1 MNKKLLVISFVL
13 VLSAALL
20 LNARPGLR
28 GMGPERGRHGMGLAA
43 GENFIPVRLL
53 LQAKDKIGLS
63 AEQEK
68 KFMAMTDAHEQWAI
82 KFRAE
87 MEIKALKLQKALA
100 AEPLDLKDAEGLI
113 RAQADMHAEM
123 AIARLHFQRD
133 IKALL
138 TAEQLVKITELKKE
152 FRGQRRDRM
161 QRDRGMRPE
170 GLN

>member
-1 MNKKLLVISFVL
+1 MNKKLLLVSLFL
-13 VLSAALL
+13 VLSAAVI
-20 LNARPGLR
+20 LNARPGFR

-53 LQAKDKIGLS
+53 LHAKDKIGLS

-68 KFMAMTDAHEQWAI
+68 KLMAMTDAHEQWAI

-123 AIARLHFQRD
+123 AIARLHFQQD
-133 IKALL
+133 IRALL
-138 TAEQLVKITELKKE
+138 TPEQLVKVTELKKE
-152 FRGQRRDRM
+152 FRSQGRGHM
-161 QRDRGMRPE
+161 QRDRQLRPE